1 MHHNKTSQH
10 TIIRTYCHPPA
21 NLDNHFAI
29 RKHFCKKNKKRLLF
43 TASSPASIPTTGP
56 GAEPLRGGDKSKSHI
71 LSISSSQFSTARR
84 AAAPGPVAPSIPAR
98 SPLRLR
104 ASPREAKVPK
114 HSETSRRATQ
124 SRRGLRVS
132 VSASAVS
139 GPQTSSRRVCRRCP
153 ESSSAPGGRIRHRPE
168 HSIRQRLPRYHL
180 PNCLTQT
187 ENRTKDCPHC
197 HKP

>member
-84 AAAPGPVAPSIPAR
+84 AAAPIR
-98 SPLRLR
+98 SRPQY
-104 ASPREAKVPK
+104 PREALCASAPLRVRPK
-114 HSETSRRATQ
+114 CRSTPKPHAEQHRAAEGFTSACQRQPSAGHKLLPAAYVDAARNRRAHPAAEYVID
-124 SRRGLRVS
+124 R
-132 VSASAVS
+132 
-139 GPQTSSRRVCRRCP
+139 
-153 ESSSAPGGRIRHRPE
+153 
-168 HSIRQRLPRYHL
+168 SIRSGSV
-180 PNCLTQT
+180 CLDTIY
-187 ENRTKDCPHC
+187 RIA
-197 HKP
+197 